1 MNMQGKICLITG
13 ATGGMGEVTAR
24 ALAQAGATTLVVGR
38 DADKGKATVERI
50 REQTKNPDVHLL
62 LADLSV
68 QAQIRQLAAQ
78 VQRRY
83 DHLDVLVNNAGAV
96 FNTRQLTPDGIE
108 MTFALNHLSYFLLT
122 TLLLDQLKAG
132 APSRIINV
140 ASATHQA
147 AKSST
152 IEDWQSQQSYSMT
165 QAYHRS
171 KLANLLFTYELA
183 RRLEGTGVTVNAV
196 KPGFTK
202 TGLGKNNGGLI
213 GLFLRVM
220 SALMAQSAE
229 KGAETSIYLATSPDV
244 TRVSGNYFDRRVA
257 IQSSPDSY
265 RVELGK
271 RLWAL
276 SEQLTQ
282 AITQPKDTY
291 QNPAEE

>member
-13 ATGGMGEVTAR
+13 ATSGMGEVTAR
-24 ALAQAGATTLVVGR
+24 ALAQAGATTLIVGR
-38 DADKGKATVERI
+38 DADRGKAAVERI
-50 REQTKNPDVHLL
+50 KIQTNNLDVHLF

-68 QAQIRQLAAQ
+68 QAQVRQLATDIQ
-78 VQRRY
+78 QQY
-83 DHLDVLVNNAGAV
+83 EHLDVLVNNAGAV
-96 FNTRQLTPDGIE
+96 FGTRQLTADGVE

-140 ASATHQA
+140 ASATHQM
-147 AKSST
+147 AKSNQ
-152 IEDWQSQQSYSMT
+152 IEDWQSEKSYSMT

-202 TGLGKNNGGLI
+202 TGLGKSSGGLMAM
-213 GLFLRVM
+213 FLRVM

-244 TRVSGNYFDRRVA
+244 VQVSGKYFDRQAA
-257 IQSSPDSY
+257 INSSTDSHN
-265 RVELGK
+265 VELGK
-271 RLWAL
+271 RLWRL
-276 SEQLTQ
+276 SETLTQ
-282 AITQPKDTY
+282 GDSKAVKPRISTRR
-291 QNPAEE
+291 